1 MSMALSTVAEVE
13 ADDQASETL
22 EPATDALEEQ
32 GDSSPANV
40 LVLPLTERLLGG
52 AAREKLTFKSNLMK
66 FRPIPYGF
74 DKFDPNGHVLCILD
88 EFDKIYLILT
98 N

>member
-52 AAREKLTFKSNLMK
+52 AAREKLPFKSSLKTLVWLKAANL
-66 FRPIPYGF
+66 IPSLF
-74 DKFDPNGHVLCILD
+74 SK
-88 EFDKIYLILT
+88 
-98 N
+98 

>member
-1 MSMALSTVAEVE
+1 MSMVMSTVAAVE

-32 GDSSPANV
+32 GESMQFPPSI

-52 AAREKLTFKSNLMK
+52 AVFLVERKM
-66 FRPIPYGF
+66 II
-74 DKFDPNGHVLCILD
+74 DIL
-88 EFDKIYLILT
+88 I
-98 N
+98 